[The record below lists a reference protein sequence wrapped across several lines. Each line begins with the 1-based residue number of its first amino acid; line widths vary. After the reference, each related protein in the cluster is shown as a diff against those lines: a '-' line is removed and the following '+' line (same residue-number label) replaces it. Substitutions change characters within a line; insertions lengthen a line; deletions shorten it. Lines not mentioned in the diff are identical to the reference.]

1 MCHQPL
7 DKVRTYHL
15 VIPAI
20 MMMIVLIMF
29 LQYIQTIKMTIA
41 PLAIV
46 VTGTLRVVLLQPKQC
61 WEVLIAR
68 VADVM

>member
-15 VIPAI
+15 VFPAI

-29 LQYIQTIKMTIA
+29 LQYIQTIKMAIA

>member
-1 MCHQPL
+1 
-7 DKVRTYHL
+7 
-15 VIPAI
+15 

-68 VADVM
+68 VAGVM